1 MCKENLALYEQFR
14 KCPEEA
20 QKTIQAGR
28 LKGMTDINPMWRIKK
43 LTEVFGPCGFGWTV
57 KIVRTWIEEGN
68 EGERT
73 ANVQIALRVK
83 YNGEWSE
90 PIEGIGGAMF
100 IATERNGMHTDDE
113 CFKKAYTD
121 AISVACKSLGI
132 AADIYWNKDT
142 ESKYGTVAPQPD
154 PTPYKCVECGAGVT
168 ENMAARTQKAFGVLL
183 CKDCGLKRSGEAM
196 KAAQAKAMGAGS

>member
-1 MCKENLALYEQFR
+1 MCKENMVLYDQFR
-14 KCPEEA
+14 SCPSEA
-20 QKTIQAGR
+20 QKTIAAGR

-43 LTEVFGPCGFGWTV
+43 LTEVFGPCGFGWTTT
-57 KIVRTWIEEGN
+57 ILRTWIEEGN
-68 EGERT
+68 EGERS
-73 ANVQIALRVK
+73 ANVHIALRVK

-100 IATERNGMHTDDE
+100 IANERSGLHTDDE

-142 ESKYGTVAPQPD
+142 ETKYGTREEPVE
-154 PTPYKCVECGAGVT
+154 TPFKCCECGAGVT
-168 ENMAARTQKAFGVLL
+168 ENMAARTQKAFGLIL
-183 CKDCGLKRSGEAM
+183 CKDCGLKRSGSQYAVQ
-196 KAAQAKAMGAGS
+196 QAKAAGQS

>member
-1 MCKENLALYEQFR
+1 MCKENMALYEQFR
-14 KCPEEA
+14 SCPQEA
-20 QKTIQAGR
+20 QKTIAAGR

-43 LTEVFGPCGFGWTV
+43 LTEAFGPCGFGWTAT
-57 KIVRTWIEEGN
+57 ILRTWIEDGN

-100 IATERNGMHTDDE
+100 IANERSGLHTDDE

-132 AADIYWNKDT
+132 AADIYWSKDNET
-142 ESKYGTVAPQPD
+142 KYGTREEPVD
-154 PTPYKCVECGAGVT
+154 TSFTCSECGVGIT
-168 ENMAARTQKAFGVLL
+168 ENMAVRTQKAFGLIL
-183 CKDCGLKRSGEAM
+183 CKDCGLKRTANQYA
-196 KAAQAKAMGAGS
+196 AAQAKAAGQS